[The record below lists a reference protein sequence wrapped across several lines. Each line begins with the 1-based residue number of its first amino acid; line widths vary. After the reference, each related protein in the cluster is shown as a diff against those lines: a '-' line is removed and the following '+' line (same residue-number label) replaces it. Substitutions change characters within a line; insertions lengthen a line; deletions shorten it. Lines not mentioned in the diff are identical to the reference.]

1 MKTSQK
7 WTLIGLL
14 GLVAVAVAGLFLTPG
29 APNLPGRNKSA
40 KPATAGSEQIDQHY
54 LETARQLSALAI
66 TPEEQQLAQ
75 AVLRVADRELDLE
88 LAAALEATGN
98 QSVSLSPEARAF
110 QQRIERIQTAILAR
124 QEKVKQ
130 LAEAVKN
137 SRGDKQEV
145 LQQQLDV
152 SQAELDLYK
161 EGLADAK
168 EDLFRAGGDPH
179 SKVQQ
184 LVEEHKAA
192 ANRAESVQFVSTNQ
206 TTPRFSSDSLLAKWS
221 RWSAIRRKQDQLR
234 QAQQEAL
241 SAAAARARDHDALA
255 QQLEKEQA
263 QSKGLT
269 EQVTNAF
276 RSGNQNAAPPVAP
289 DSRET
294 TAAAVA
300 LLQHLSAEQ
309 KSLAILNKRIQ
320 DFQEVGS
327 SYGQWIVL
335 VNADRRS
342 ALHDIILSALWIFL
356 LLLVPFLINRLIDRF
371 LVRMTLEQKQQATLH
386 AVVRF
391 SLQALAVLVILF
403 VIFGVPSQ
411 LSTIIG
417 LATAGLTV
425 ALKDFIVS
433 FMGWFVLMG
442 RNGIRVG
449 ERVEI
454 KGVRGEVVEIGLLR
468 TILLETGNWTDAG
481 QPTGRQVAFLNSFA
495 VEGYYFNFST
505 SGQWL
510 WDQLHVLVAV
520 GQDPYPLIEKIRD
533 IVANE
538 TKGNAQLAEKEW
550 QSLSPRYGVRSF
562 SDGPTVNVKP
572 TDHGVDLIV
581 RYIIRAAERSDAR
594 YRLNHAVVKLLH
606 QGAEIIPSAE
616 IPPDPPVAGLR

>member
-1 MKTSQK
+1 MKISQK

-14 GLVAVAVAGLFLTPG
+14 GLVVAAAAGLFLTSG
-29 APNLPGRNKSA
+29 AANLPGRNQSA
-40 KPATAGSEQIDQHY
+40 KPATAGGVQIDQHY
-54 LETARQLSALAI
+54 LETARQLSGLAI
-66 TPEEQQLAQ
+66 TPAEQQLAQ
-75 AVLRVADRELDLE
+75 AALRFTDRELDLE

-98 QSVSLSPEARAF
+98 QSVSLSPEARGI
-110 QQRIERIQTAILAR
+110 QQRIERMQTAILAR
-124 QEKVKQ
+124 QEKVRQ

-137 SRGDKQEV
+137 SRGNKQEV
-145 LQQQLDV
+145 WQQQLDV
-152 SQAELDLYK
+152 GQAELDLYI

-168 EDLFRAGGDPH
+168 EDLIRAGGDPH
-179 SKVQQ
+179 SQVQQ

-192 ANRAESVQFVSTNQ
+192 ANSAESVQSVSANQ
-206 TTPRFSSDSLLAKWS
+206 PTSRFSAGSLLAKWS

-234 QAQQEAL
+234 QAQQEAF
-241 SAAAARARDHDALA
+241 SAADALARDHDALA
-255 QQLEKEQA
+255 QQLEKERA
-263 QSKGLT
+263 QSNGLT
-269 EQVTNAF
+269 EQVTNTYP
-276 RSGNQNAAPPVAP
+276 RGNQSPTPPVAP

-294 TAAAVA
+294 AAAALA

-309 KSLAILNKRIQ
+309 KSVSILAKRIQ
-320 DFQEVGS
+320 DFQEMGS
-327 SYGQWIVL
+327 NYGQWIVL
-335 VNADRRS
+335 VNADWRS

-356 LLLVPFLINRLIDRF
+356 LLLVPFLINRLIDRY
-371 LVRMTLEQKQQATLH
+371 LVRMTLEQKQQAMLH

-391 SLQALAVLVILF
+391 SLQALAVLLILF
-403 VIFGVPSQ
+403 VIFGAPSQ

-433 FMGWFVLMG
+433 FVGWFVLMG

-468 TILLETGNWTDAG
+468 TILLETGNWADAG

-510 WDQLHVLVAV
+510 WDELHVCVPP

-533 IVANE
+533 VVADE
-538 TKGNAQLAEKEW
+538 TKDNAQLAEKEW
-550 QSLSPRYGVRSF
+550 QSLSPRYGARSF
-562 SDGPTVNVKP
+562 PDGPAVNLKP

-581 RYIIRAAERSDAR
+581 RYIVRAAERTDVR
-594 YRLNHAVVKLLH
+594 YRLNHTVIKLL
-606 QGAEIIPSAE
+606 QGGAEITLPAE
-616 IPPDPPVAGLR
+616 ILSDPPAAGHR

>member
-1 MKTSQK
+1 
-7 WTLIGLL
+7 
-14 GLVAVAVAGLFLTPG
+14 
-29 APNLPGRNKSA
+29 
-40 KPATAGSEQIDQHY
+40 
-54 LETARQLSALAI
+54 
-66 TPEEQQLAQ
+66 
-75 AVLRVADRELDLE
+75 
-88 LAAALEATGN
+88 
-98 QSVSLSPEARAF
+98 
-110 QQRIERIQTAILAR
+110 
-124 QEKVKQ
+124 
-130 LAEAVKN
+130 
-137 SRGDKQEV
+137 

-234 QAQQEAL
+234 QAQQEAF

-327 SYGQWIVL
+327 NYGQWIIL

-510 WDQLHVLVAV
+510 WDELHVLVAV

-538 TKGNAQLAEKEW
+538 TKDNAQLAEKEW

-581 RYIIRAAERSDAR
+581 RYIIRAAERSDVR

-606 QGAEIIPSAE
+606 QGPELTPPAEILPAT
-616 IPPDPPVAGLR
+616 PVAAPR